1 MSIYKERGS
10 YQKVSVLHISLTKH
24 EYLLQGI
31 IVVLKPRLQF
41 NHPFGGQWTAFNQGS
56 SLADFSAGLKQPGS
70 PSDGEELQGGI
81 QWMDFWIFG
90 WFFDKLMGNNS
101 YEISKLGDVDHP
113 GFGPC
118 RNRVPHGIPWR
129 ILSHLVPFYGYMV
142 YSICF
147 QGNPFWGVPDSDTT
161 WLQEEEEARL
171 SEKARLSAFR
181 CQEQFFDV
189 LRGKEIG
196 HSGGDEDSYRY
207 FNHQSRH
214 I

>member
-81 QWMDFWIFG
+81 QWMDFW
-90 WFFDKLMGNNS
+90 
-101 YEISKLGDVDHP
+101 
-113 GFGPC
+113 
-118 RNRVPHGIPWR
+118 
-129 ILSHLVPFYGYMV
+129 MV
-142 YSICF
+142 
-147 QGNPFWGVPDSDTT
+147 
-161 WLQEEEEARL
+161 
-171 SEKARLSAFR
+171 FR
-181 CQEQFFDV
+181 
-189 LRGKEIG
+189 
-196 HSGGDEDSYRY
+196 
-207 FNHQSRH
+207 
-214 I
+214 